1 MCEKTIFFWLFVS
14 VEWRAGLSKASWH
27 SVLPTKSHSKSSCH
41 RSVIL
46 SRLCLPNIMLFYHH
60 SVIVSSRVIH
70 VTIHNDR
77 KLFSFLFPF
86 VLTKVF
92 SSLRSHCRNWV
103 GTEPSSHRWPTKP
116 TTVLEPAPFPCQKS
130 VIVGIIIIGI
140 IIVIVNI
147 VKVVNGSSIVYHCN
161 YFPPSSCFHWSFC
174 QWTGHIFSNIA
185 SYT

>member
-1 MCEKTIFFWLFVS
+1 MSLFIMIEHCS
-14 VEWRAGLSKASWH
+14 V
-27 SVLPTKSHSKSSCH
+27 
-41 RSVIL
+41 
-46 SRLCLPNIMLFYHH
+46 
-60 SVIVSSRVIH
+60 
-70 VTIHNDR
+70 
-77 KLFSFLFPF
+77 FPLF

-92 SSLRSHCRNWV
+92 SSFRSHCRNWV
-103 GTEPSSHRWPTKP
+103 GTELLSHRWPTKP

-130 VIVGIIIIGI
+130 VIVGIIIIISI

-185 SYT
+185 SYTQYNLILPLKQSKLCFPQNIQSVLIISFLRELLSKNAKHLQKYYLLCKNVKFCKSWSVVYYI